1 MTNATKLYAAA
12 QLLLEAQHWERG
24 GVLAIQSMEEA
35 AKPRHLRVL
44 LLAKTDHELREAWK
58 TYRTYDSRELLHLR
72 FYFRYL
78 GSSAVDEDMAPL
90 FGEPTY
96 VSQWL
101 TSLKQRGLS
110 VDAYDTGRWSSP
122 SSAIGERLASKL
134 VKSAETILG
143 GIPST
148 MTSVPELTL
157 WVKHLKPIW
166 RCTGYELSK
175 AVWACCREAQEQGRN
190 RACLRETFPIGWG

>member
-1 MTNATKLYAAA
+1 MTRNPLPQYYHGPLTPAQAAEGIQIALTNAKKLYAEAK
-12 QLLLEAQHWERG
+12 LLLEAQHWERG
-24 GVLAIQSMEEA
+24 TVLAIESMEEA

-44 LLAKTDHELREAWK
+44 LLAKTDHELREAWRS
-58 TYRTYDSRELLHLR
+58 YRTYDSSELLDLR

-110 VDAYDTGRWSSP
+110 VDAYDTGR
-122 SSAIGERLASKL
+122 
-134 VKSAETILG
+134 
-143 GIPST
+143 
-148 MTSVPELTL
+148 
-157 WVKHLKPIW
+157 
-166 RCTGYELSK
+166 
-175 AVWACCREAQEQGRN
+175 
-190 RACLRETFPIGWG
+190 